1 MLPTT
6 SNPPMCTLKELKD
19 GTYDLADIAMM
30 NDWLLVCA
38 DNQLIAKEAAE
49 AERNG
54 R

>member
-6 SNPPMCTLKELKD
+6 SDPPMCTLKELKD
-19 GTYDLADIAMM
+19 GTYDLADVALM

-38 DNQLIAKEAAE
+38 DNQLIAREMKE